1 MLEHIVL
8 DYRTVHRRHRWTNNG
23 QAVRGR
29 RGGEKEEQM
38 REVNEKS
45 IAQVVFFLQN
55 LIWKEDR

>member
-1 MLEHIVL
+1 MDEQRIGGS
-8 DYRTVHRRHRWTNNG
+8 REEG
-23 QAVRGR
+23 RG
-29 RGGEKEEQM
+29 KEEQM